1 MIDIYW
7 YIDIH
12 WIETHIYLYKHWEKG
27 GGTKTNPT
35 ALIWLRKWF
44 VLAEDWLRVPALPL
58 SSFTHDLGSFL
69 WWVLWG
75 GREVS
80 LIYTWLFTTVLLPA
94 RSRLLRNS
102 CPPCDG
108 HERQGRE
115 VLPVGRRLNRMM
127 CFHSVSCG
135 NEQPP
140 NMSADNKDFFSLTI
154 RLALH
159 EQSLW
164 LCSAC
169 FLSLLSKMKG
179 QPCSQL
185 CILMSEEERP
195 YQSTRWHP
203 DVLPGHAS
211 CCVW

>member
-1 MIDIYW
+1 M
-7 YIDIH
+7 
-12 WIETHIYLYKHWEKG
+12 
-27 GGTKTNPT
+27 
-35 ALIWLRKWF
+35 
-44 VLAEDWLRVPALPL
+44 
-58 SSFTHDLGSFL
+58 
-69 WWVLWG
+69 
-75 GREVS
+75 
-80 LIYTWLFTTVLLPA
+80 IYTWLFTTVLLPA

-195 YQSTRWHP
+195 YQSN
-203 DVLPGHAS
+203 VLFHGVFRHFLEQLLGLGS
-211 CCVW
+211 CLFFRLVHYG